1 MNETYVNAANP
12 IAIAQNL
19 VTANTPEGLQ
29 EAMKQLHLSC
39 LTQPVAVVR
48 EISKHLEEI
57 SKAQLVDCVRDTV
70 KNGKYGK
77 DAAVALE
84 DMENLTVPVFAA
96 PILSE
101 TARQLALHAECLIS
115 LRSYRSQRT
124 QMLDAIQRLPGEE
137 AEVLSGILTDRLTNL
152 LILEVLTVKAAD
164 DKVLNRQIDLWQMLY
179 IARAEGQVELAPYF
193 LALNE
198 ENNIQSLLPCC
209 IPYEASAKAY
219 YRCAGILKALVHQK
233 EIREYHALIRSLH
246 DKVEQKVIYR
256 VSCGRDDEDTMA
268 LEELYVLLRV
278 ALHNA
283 SPVVWEYPRFEKI
296 KKNLEEN

>member
-1 MNETYVNAANP
+1 MNEMQGINLITV
-12 IAIAQNL
+12 AQNL
-19 VTANTPEGLQ
+19 ATANTPEGLQ

-48 EISKHLEEI
+48 EISRHLEEI
-57 SKAQLVDCVRDTV
+57 SKVQLVDRVRDTV
-70 KNGKYGK
+70 KNGKYSK

-84 DMENLTVPVFAA
+84 DVENLTAPVLAA

-101 TARQLALHAECLIS
+101 KARQLALHVECLIS
-115 LRSYRSQRT
+115 LRSYCSQRV
-124 QMLDAIQRLPGEE
+124 QMLEAIQHLPGEE
-137 AEVLSGILTDRLTNL
+137 AEALTGMLTDRLTVL
-152 LILEVLTVKAAD
+152 LILEVLVEKAAG
-164 DKVLNRQIDLWQMLY
+164 DKALNRQIDLWQMLY
-179 IARAEGQVELAPYF
+179 IARTEGQVELAPYF
-193 LALNE
+193 LALDE
-198 ENNIQSLLPCC
+198 GDTIQCLLPCC
-209 IPYEASAKAY
+209 IPYEASAKTY

-233 EIREYHALIRSLH
+233 EIREYEALVHSLH
-246 DKVEQKVIYR
+246 GKVEQKVIYR

-283 SPVVWEYPRFEKI
+283 GPVVWEYPRFEKI